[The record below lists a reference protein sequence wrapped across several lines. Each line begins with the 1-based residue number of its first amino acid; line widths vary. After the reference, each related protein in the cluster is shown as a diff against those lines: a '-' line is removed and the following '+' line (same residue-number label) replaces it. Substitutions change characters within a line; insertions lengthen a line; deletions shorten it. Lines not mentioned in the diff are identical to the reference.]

1 MALHEIHW
9 NPSARAMVLVRNH
22 GSGPDNGCG
31 WDGEEVRDVE
41 ALTVAFLSEGGSLD
55 GWDDINEVVSI
66 DGPIGIA
73 GDWYAADDN
82 GTLFRV
88 TAWCSLGELA
98 KRGTIEDAL
107 FDAEWVGHRGTIPVC
122 EVVRFSCVEGPSID
136 AIGPIGGMAMIGL
149 VAAIEEQTARLRS
162 AFDAFDAFAAWLDS
176 LADHRPG
183 EVWA

>member
-9 NPSARAMVLVRNH
+9 NPHTRAMVLVRNH

-73 GDWYAADDN
+73 GDWYAA
-82 GTLFRV
+82 
-88 TAWCSLGELA
+88 
-98 KRGTIEDAL
+98 
-107 FDAEWVGHRGTIPVC
+107 
-122 EVVRFSCVEGPSID
+122 
-136 AIGPIGGMAMIGL
+136 GG
-149 VAAIEEQTARLRS
+149 S
-162 AFDAFDAFAAWLDS
+162 SFAAPTAAS
-176 LADHRPG
+176 PVRHAARQRRSHS
-183 EVWA
+183 A